1 MTQLLQTGLKMAAH
15 DPASQDAGQAGSQQP
30 AGELEAHGDREPR
43 VAALVGDVVERAC
56 IRAGLPHI
64 GPHRMRH
71 ALATELLAGG
81 VALSDIS
88 QVLRHRDLATTAI
101 YAKVDFTSLRGVAR
115 EWPGE
120 SR

>member
-1 MTQLLQTGLKMAAH
+1 MPLPADVGEALADYLTDAR
-15 DPASQDAGQAGSQQP
+15 PASERRQVFLTVRAPLRGITAG
-30 AGELEAHGDREPR
+30 
-43 VAALVGDVVERAC
+43 LVGDVMERAC
-56 IRAGLPHI
+56 AEAGLPHV

-71 ALATELLAGG
+71 ALATELLASG

-115 EWPGE
+115 EWPGAT
-120 SR
+120 R